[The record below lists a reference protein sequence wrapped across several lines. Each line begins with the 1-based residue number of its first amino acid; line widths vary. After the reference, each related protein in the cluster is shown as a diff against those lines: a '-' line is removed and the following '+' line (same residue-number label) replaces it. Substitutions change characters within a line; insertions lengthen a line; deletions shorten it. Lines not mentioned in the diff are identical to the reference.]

1 MLCVNIRHV
10 YENTLLSQ
18 FPTDD
23 NDQEKVGKTVREEKE
38 GKRGKRKEQNR
49 GRGGEEN
56 CERRKQEGEAI
67 AVWEED
73 MGVY

>member
-1 MLCVNIRHV
+1 M
-10 YENTLLSQ
+10 LSQ

-23 NDQEKVGKTVREEKE
+23 NDQKKGRKRKREEKE
-38 GKRGKRKEQNR
+38 GEEGEREKNKIEAEEVKIIKKNCGIKGRKE
-49 GRGGEEN
+49 
-56 CERRKQEGEAI
+56 EGEAI